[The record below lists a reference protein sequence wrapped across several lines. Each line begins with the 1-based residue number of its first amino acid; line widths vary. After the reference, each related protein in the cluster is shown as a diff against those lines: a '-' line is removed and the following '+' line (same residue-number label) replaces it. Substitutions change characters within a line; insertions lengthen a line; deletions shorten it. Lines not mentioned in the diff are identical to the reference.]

1 MSEIR
6 VNSIVA
12 EGGTS
17 APVLTYGA
25 QFPTGMGI
33 TGAGGINVTGVVTA
47 TSFSGS
53 GSGLTGVG
61 TDNVNTNNL
70 KLSGI
75 TTLGTTSTIVG
86 SAVTFDASGGTIV
99 GVLTATTFVGALT
112 GNVTGNASGTAGGLT
127 GTPNISVVN
136 VTSTGDVTIGGGLTV
151 TGNMTVDGTQTI
163 INTTTLDVADKTV
176 GLGSTTAA
184 TNTTAAGAGIE
195 IYASSATANN
205 NKTILWQ
212 NTSNCFEFSE
222 SVKLKGVSETSINSG
237 STGVQTYI
245 NGTSLVL
252 ELDMEAGSVFNYTT
266 PAVAAASDA
275 AGVGIVSF
283 KNMPANAQNVRTVT
297 VIFTGGKATGGMGN
311 TSATAGIGVTCRV
324 IPKSGGSAVAGIMTR
339 GFCSGGIGAAST
351 VTLTADGGTA
361 GNVSGNVDI
370 VSFLVHYTGGTNTD
384 LNSYKI
390 YVTKNGGYNQG
401 SVGV

>member
-6 VNSIVA
+6 VNSIIA
-12 EGGTS
+12 EGGSS
-17 APVLTYGA
+17 APNLTYGA
-25 QFPTGMGI
+25 QVPTGMGI
-33 TGAGGINVTGVVTA
+33 TGAGGINITGIITANAAGLTGTLGAMNGSNLTSLTGANISGALAAVSGSSLTGVVTTA
-47 TSFSGS
+47 AAASSQTVAGSLIFSGDAQ
-53 GSGLTGVG
+53 VG
-61 TDNVNTNNL
+61 
-70 KLSGI
+70 
-75 TTLGTTSTIVG
+75 
-86 SAVTFDASGGTIV
+86 
-99 GVLTATTFVGALT
+99 GAFT
-112 GNVTGNASGTAGGLT
+112 
-127 GTPNISVVN
+127 VV
-136 VTSTGDVTIGGGLTV
+136 
-151 TGNMTVDGTQTI
+151 GNMTVDGTQTI

-205 NKTILWQ
+205 NKTLLWQ

-222 SVKLKGVSETSINSG
+222 SVKLKGISETSINNG
-237 STGVQTYI
+237 STGVATYI
-245 NGTSLVL
+245 DGTSLVL

-266 PAVAAASDA
+266 PAVAAAVDA

-297 VIFTGGKATGGMGN
+297 VVFTGGKATAGMGN
-311 TSATAGIGVTCRV
+311 TSPTAGIGVTCRV

-361 GNVSGNVDI
+361 GNVTGNVDV

>member
-176 GLGSTTAA
+176 GLGSTT
-184 TNTTAAGAGIE
+184 
-195 IYASSATANN
+195 
-205 NKTILWQ
+205 
-212 NTSNCFEFSE
+212 
-222 SVKLKGVSETSINSG
+222 
-237 STGVQTYI
+237 
-245 NGTSLVL
+245 
-252 ELDMEAGSVFNYTT
+252 
-266 PAVAAASDA
+266 
-275 AGVGIVSF
+275 
-283 KNMPANAQNVRTVT
+283 
-297 VIFTGGKATGGMGN
+297 
-311 TSATAGIGVTCRV
+311 
-324 IPKSGGSAVAGIMTR
+324 
-339 GFCSGGIGAAST
+339 
-351 VTLTADGGTA
+351 
-361 GNVSGNVDI
+361 
-370 VSFLVHYTGGTNTD
+370 
-384 LNSYKI
+384 
-390 YVTKNGGYNQG
+390 
-401 SVGV
+401 

>member
-47 TSFSGS
+47 ASFSGS
-53 GSGLTGVG
+53 GSLLTGIG
-61 TDNVNTNNL
+61 TDNLNTNNA
-70 KLSGI
+70 KVSGI
-75 TTLGTTSTIVG
+75 TTLGTETTVVG
-86 SAVTFDASGGTIV
+86 AAVTFDASGGTVV
-99 GVLTATTFVGALT
+99 GVLTATSFEGEGVSLSGIVTTGVAAASQTINGSILFAGDTQVGGALT
-112 GNVTGNASGTAGGLT
+112 IFGNLK
-127 GTPNISVVN
+127 
-136 VTSTGDVTIGGGLTV
+136 
-151 TGNMTVDGTQTI
+151 VDGTQTI
-163 INTTTLDVADKTV
+163 VNTESLDVSDKTV
-176 GLGSTTAA
+176 GIASTTNA

-205 NKTILWQ
+205 NKTIFWQ

-222 SVKLKGVSETSINSG
+222 SIKTKGISETSINNG
-237 STGVQTYI
+237 STGVATYI
-245 NGTSLVL
+245 DGTSLVL

-266 PAVAAASDA
+266 PAVAAAVDA

-283 KNMPANAQNVRTVT
+283 KNMPANAQNVRTVS

-311 TSATAGIGVTCRV
+311 TSPTAGIGVTCRV
-324 IPKSGGSAVAGIMTR
+324 IPKSAGSAVAGIMTR
-339 GFCSGGIGAAST
+339 GFCGGGIGAAST
-351 VTLTADGGTA
+351 ITLTADGGGA
-361 GNVSGNVDI
+361 GNVTGNVDI
-370 VSFLVHYTGGTNTD
+370 ISFLVHYTGGTNTD
-384 LNSYKI
+384 LKSYKI

-401 SVGV
+401 SIGV